1 MPLSTGLQSAALPG
15 EAHGEA
21 LQEVAVS
28 LDARGEVVSDEQNS
42 PLVHDEAL
50 ETTAASKEIAGKS
63 PTAIAFSRL
72 RKDKV
77 AFACTVVL
85 LLLVLL
91 ALFAPLITKWF
102 DIYWDISDPNAPD
115 VTDVLDFDGYP
126 KVGPP
131 FHPFTWDHPL
141 GVAPRLGYDNL
152 AYLLYGLR
160 TSLLVAFV
168 ATVVSTFV
176 GVSLGLMAGFSRGW
190 SDRVISFVTDLFLAF
205 PYLLGMLALAPI
217 IVSRFTTD
225 LDKLAKAQL
234 ITLISVLVLFGWM
247 GLTRLIRGQVL
258 SLREREFILAAE
270 VIGVP
275 TRKILFKELLP
286 NLVAPIVVSI
296 SLGMPA
302 FVAAEAGLSFLGL
315 GLTGTPS
322 LGKMVAEATP
332 YYADYGLYL
341 WLPVGAI
348 TLLTLSL
355 NLLGDSVRDAFDPRS
370 RR

>member
-1 MPLSTGLQSAALPG
+1 
-15 EAHGEA
+15 
-21 LQEVAVS
+21 VS
-28 LDARGEVVSDEQNS
+28 IDARNEVVSDQ
-42 PLVHDEAL
+42 
-50 ETTAASKEIAGKS
+50 TTAFAIDEGAALGRDKEIAGKS
-63 PTAIAFSRL
+63 PTQIAFTRL

-77 AFACTVVL
+77 AVACSIVL
-85 LLLVLL
+85 VLLVLL
-91 ALFAPLITKWF
+91 AALAPLITKAL
-102 DIYWDISDPNAPD
+102 DIYWDIQDPNAPD
-115 VTDVLDFDGYP
+115 VTEVLDFDGYP

-131 FHPFTWDHPL
+131 YHPFTWDHPL

-160 TSLLVAFV
+160 TSLIVAFT
-168 ATVVSTFV
+168 ATIISTIV
-176 GVSLGLMAGFSRGW
+176 GVVLGLMSGFSRGW
-190 SDRVISFVTDLFLAF
+190 LDRGISFVTDLFLAF

-225 LDKLAKAQL
+225 LDALARAQL
-234 ITLISVLVLFGWM
+234 ITLISILVLFGWM

-322 LGKMVAEATP
+322 LGKMVADATP